1 MNISILQICLISLFY
16 CFSNISWPFGSMGQW
31 ATINRPL
38 VGGLV
43 VGLILGNPVQGTIIG
58 ATINVIYLGLVSAGG
73 SLPADSG
80 MAGIMGTTFALI
92 GGLDTNTAL
101 ALAVPMGL
109 VGAVIEVLTMTG
121 QCMLIPLADKWI
133 EQGKSKL
140 VIWANTWIPYIVKS
154 IIRFIIVFVILY
166 FGSNALDSVTNAL
179 SGRVLDALSVMGG
192 MLPAVGI
199 MGTTFAL
206 IGGLD
211 TNTALALA
219 VPMGLVGAVIEVLT
233 MTGQCMLIPLADK
246 WIEQGKSKLVIWAN
260 TWIPYIVKSIIRF
273 IIVFVILYFGS
284 NALDS
289 VTNALSGRVL
299 DALSVMGGML
309 PAVGVGMM
317 LLSIFKGNA
326 RWFLFLGFLA
336 TSFLGLNT
344 IAVAFIFLI
353 VAVLMVGF
361 TESDFAGFKSIQQ
374 NNDLSYQ
381 YFTKKDLRH
390 SWYLWHWFCESCY
403 NYERMQGLGFCT
415 AMIPLLRKIYK
426 GDDEAMIAAMKRQS
440 MFFNTDH
447 DFGGMILG
455 ICASMEEQKRSGA
468 DIPDEAFVALKSGLM
483 GPCAGIGDTLSQV
496 VLLPVLSV
504 IFINLAT
511 QGAVWAPIAYTVLF
525 MAIFYGV
532 GYWMLNV
539 GYKSGGEAVLKL
551 MESGIFDKVVKVAN
565 ILGCAVCGALIC
577 SYVSFNWNVVM
588 MREGVEVFN
597 LQTGVFDAILPNMMP
612 LLLTMGV
619 YGLSKKGVKSSYITF
634 GTMLLGFVLG
644 LLGVIA

>member
-192 MLPAVGI
+192 MLPAVG
-199 MGTTFAL
+199 
-206 IGGLD
+206 
-211 TNTALALA
+211 
-219 VPMGLVGAVIEVLT
+219 
-233 MTGQCMLIPLADK
+233 
-246 WIEQGKSKLVIWAN
+246 
-260 TWIPYIVKSIIRF
+260 
-273 IIVFVILYFGS
+273 
-284 NALDS
+284 
-289 VTNALSGRVL
+289 
-299 DALSVMGGML
+299 
-309 PAVGVGMM
+309 VGMM

-390 SWYLWHWFCESCY
+390 SWFMWHWFCESCY

-532 GYWMLNV
+532 GYWMLNI

-619 YGLSKKGVKSSYITF
+619 YGLSKKGVKSSHITF
-634 GTMLLGFVLG
+634 ATMALFSGVDVKTLSSMLGHYSAGFTLDTYTHITNDMQRG
-644 LLGVIA
+644 AAEKIGGFMETATAKPEPEPPDPPEESRCKVIPFERVG